1 MWVLNQYC
9 LFQELGHSLGL
20 SHSDVKS
27 SLMAPFYRGYEANI
41 RLDQDDIEGIRA
53 LYGEKEVKVKSVN
66 NVSDSDNKPQT
77 RVDNKVQARDM
88 WGVTLEFESLLGS

>member
-1 MWVLNQYC
+1 
-9 LFQELGHSLGL
+9 
-20 SHSDVKS
+20 
-27 SLMAPFYRGYEANI
+27 MAPFYRGYEANI

-77 RVDNKVQARDM
+77 RVDNKVQARDN
-88 WGVTLEFESLLGS
+88 GVSLLSSNPFWGAKRT